1 MSAVG
6 EFTVPVWAPQTGTL
20 LEGIVPVLAP
30 QTGTV
35 LVATVPVLVPQ
46 TGTVLRGEYGGRLS
60 KMAGNKKNMSNIAKV
75 KFLFAGN
82 IWEQL
87 IFIPF

>member
-1 MSAVG
+1 MSILGDGEALWHKGLEAV
-6 EFTVPVWAPQTGTL
+6 TVPVWAS
-20 LEGIVPVLAP
+20 
-30 QTGTV
+30 
-35 LVATVPVLVPQ
+35 Q

-60 KMAGNKKNMSNIAKV
+60 KMAGNRKNMSNIAKV

>member
-1 MSAVG
+1 MVPKTGTITGTITGTVPAVG
-6 EFTVPVWAPQTGTL
+6 EFTVPVWAP
-20 LEGIVPVLAP
+20 E
-30 QTGTV
+30 
-35 LVATVPVLVPQ
+35 

-60 KMAGNKKNMSNIAKV
+60 KVAGYRKNMSNIAKV
-75 KFLFAGN
+75 KFLFASN